1 MTNSKS
7 WIIINDYETNCKL
20 GVYPKEQIGP
30 QRIIL
35 DVKVEVIT
43 KTHNDDIKKVLSY
56 EEIINVI
63 NNVTKQNHKYLAE
76 TVAEE
81 IARRC
86 LEYKDSIS
94 AHVTLKKPDIIKGKT
109 VVGVEIYLEN

>member
-1 MTNSKS
+1 MKNSKS

-35 DVKVEVIT
+35 NVKVEVIN

-63 NNVTKQNHKYLAE
+63 SSVTRQNHKYLAE

-81 IARRC
+81 IGKKC
-86 LEYKDSIS
+86 LEYKEAIS

-109 VVGVEIYLEN
+109 VVGVETYLKK

>member
-1 MTNSKS
+1 MLQNGIFASKIAS
-7 WIIINDYETNCKL
+7 TITSNTVLDAAFSF
-20 GVYPKEQIGP
+20 VYAK
-30 QRIIL
+30 RK
-35 DVKVEVIT
+35 D

-86 LEYKDSIS
+86 LKYKDSIS